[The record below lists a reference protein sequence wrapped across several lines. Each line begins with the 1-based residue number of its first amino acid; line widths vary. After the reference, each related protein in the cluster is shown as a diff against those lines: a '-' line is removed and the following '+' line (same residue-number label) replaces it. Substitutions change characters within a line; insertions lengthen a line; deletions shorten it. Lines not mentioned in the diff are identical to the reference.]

1 MHNFFNI
8 PADLDYLS
16 AIRQYLAY
24 VFFNFANLIVW
35 TLMFPVNEDKP
46 SNETIAR
53 IFGFLFTSSI
63 IYAIEKLFLH
73 IFSARFQL
81 RAYADRMEK
90 IIKSTLVLEKLSR
103 GVRKRKTMQNF
114 PGLFSDSK
122 NSSESDLANQ
132 GRKASQ
138 FNFEIAAKAKEIGS
152 GLLDVS
158 KALAGID
165 LNSSLGIKSFGDPYK
180 LSKRLFI
187 GIRTGSS
194 QSLFLQDFEE
204 FFDDLDEAVEAFKVF
219 DGDSNGDVTRA
230 EFRKGIVDIFENADT
245 LEASILQSNS
255 AMGKIDNIMMF
266 FVYVIIL
273 FVGLGVFE
281 VDTAAFLALSISLW
295 AGLLFAVGGVVKVSH
310 TLFNYI

>member
-1 MHNFFNI
+1 
-8 PADLDYLS
+8 
-16 AIRQYLAY
+16 
-24 VFFNFANLIVW
+24 
-35 TLMFPVNEDKP
+35 
-46 SNETIAR
+46 
-53 IFGFLFTSSI
+53 
-63 IYAIEKLFLH
+63 
-73 IFSARFQL
+73 
-81 RAYADRMEK
+81 
-90 IIKSTLVLEKLSR
+90 
-103 GVRKRKTMQNF
+103 
-114 PGLFSDSK
+114 
-122 NSSESDLANQ
+122 
-132 GRKASQ
+132 
-138 FNFEIAAKAKEIGS
+138 
-152 GLLDVS
+152 
-158 KALAGID
+158 
-165 LNSSLGIKSFGDPYK
+165 
-180 LSKRLFI
+180 
-187 GIRTGSS
+187 
-194 QSLFLQDFEE
+194 LFLQDFEE